1 MEGTMKALS
10 IAAIVAALY
19 ASPVVAAEGNKQLGK
34 VQFETFCKLADP
46 KCAFVA
52 VRYRDYWYY
61 IDDRD
66 QTSKSTFALVTQLNR
81 LDFGRDA
88 PGAPFLTLPVG
99 RIN

>member
-1 MEGTMKALS
+1 MKALS

-52 VRYRDYWYY
+52 LSLFNYPHIPAPVANLPLGL
-61 IDDRD
+61 
-66 QTSKSTFALVTQLNR
+66 ALTR
-81 LDFGRDA
+81 KPRT
-88 PGAPFLTLPVG
+88 P
-99 RIN
+99 